1 MPSAARSE
9 STGVMAG
16 VGSVTGGVDAAAE
29 AQESGGLGTTQVARA
44 LANIREEVAALR
56 HRLESSEMPTSSG
69 ISRIR
74 LQQRQFLKGN
84 TKYPDYVEVGVGVW
98 EELVDW
104 HVRTLRP
111 LNITLRTDG
120 RYTMPFLQSMII
132 LRVDF
137 ADDQIGTPFDT
148 KPA

>member
-1 MPSAARSE
+1 
-9 STGVMAG
+9 
-16 VGSVTGGVDAAAE
+16 
-29 AQESGGLGTTQVARA
+29 
-44 LANIREEVAALR
+44 
-56 HRLESSEMPTSSG
+56 MPTSSG

-84 TKYPDYVEVGVGVW
+84 TKYPDYVEVGVGIW